1 MLKVLLPTIFFSM
14 NASAFVPSNNLSI
27 PENKLNP
34 TGISKEQFESVI
46 DKVNT
51 LYAPIVEAQGA
62 RLIFNRKWEDNTVN
76 ASAARDMSRGT
87 DWYVSMYGG
96 LARHPQ
102 MTEDG
107 FLMVVCHELGHHLG
121 GYPKKSQPFQVDR
134 KWSSVEGQSD
144 YFATLKCAR
153 RVFEGEDNAAIL
165 ASKKVSP
172 AVVEGCAKSFSNHAD
187 QLICQRSA
195 LAGFEVSKFIEVLT
209 ETKKPIAFETPD
221 KKKVM
226 MIEKDHNGAQC
237 RLDTFFQGAL
247 CDKSVD
253 EDLSK
258 TEGHSGACTKKN
270 GDTHGLR
277 PRCWM
282 TAI

>member
-1 MLKVLLPTIFFSM
+1 MKALFLFLLTL
-14 NASAFVPSNNLSI
+14 NAQAFVPDNNLSI
-27 PENKLNP
+27 PVNELNP
-34 TGISKEQFESVI
+34 TGISKEQFDSVI
-46 DKVNT
+46 DKVNA

-87 DWYVSMYGG
+87 EWYVSMYGG

-121 GYPKKSQPFQVDR
+121 GYPKKTQAFQVDR

-153 RVFEGEDNAAIL
+153 RVFEKESNEEIL
-165 ASKKVSP
+165 ATKVVPAFVIKQCGESFKSKH
-172 AVVEGCAKSFSNHAD
+172 EQF
-187 QLICQRSA
+187 ICQRSA
-195 LAGFEVSKFIEVLT
+195 LAGQEISQFIAVLT
-209 ETKKPIAFETPD
+209 KESKPVSFETPD

-226 MIEKDHNGAQC
+226 MIEKDHNKAQC

-247 CDKSVD
+247 CDKSVQ
-253 EDLSK
+253 
-258 TEGHSGACTKKN
+258 KKMEI
-270 GDTHGLR
+270 LL
-277 PRCWM
+277 
-282 TAI
+282 A